1 MCVCNVSHTHIHMYM
16 CVCARMYICV
26 VRVSLCIYIY
36 ICILRYAVV
45 GESDDAEGD
54 NDVRYSMAKPLL
66 ETRTPLSRA
75 LKAQIFTSSIK
86 DLVPHY
92 SKDVPLLES
101 GVKFLLLY
109 Y

>member
-1 MCVCNVSHTHIHMYM
+1 MCVCNVPHTHIHMYVCVRAHVYM
-16 CVCARMYICV
+16 CIH
-26 VRVSLCIYIY
+26 
-36 ICILRYAVV
+36 RYAVV

>member
-1 MCVCNVSHTHIHMYM
+1 MCVCNVPHTHIHMYV

-26 VRVSLCIYIY
+26 LCESLCIYM
-36 ICILRYAVV
+36 CIHRYAVV

>member
-1 MCVCNVSHTHIHMYM
+1 MCIF
-16 CVCARMYICV
+16 
-26 VRVSLCIYIY
+26 
-36 ICILRYAVV
+36 RYAVV

-54 NDVRYSMAKPLL
+54 TDVRYSIAKPLL
-66 ETRTPLSRA
+66 ETRTQIAPLSRA

-101 GVKFLLLY
+101 GVKFSLP
-109 Y
+109 